1 MRSRIF
7 NVEHDDLTFIL
18 NLNNKFSKEVG
29 MSDID
34 NMTYFLDTADY
45 FKRIEF
51 DGKNVG
57 FLIAISPNKDYQSE
71 NYIWFNKKYKSFIYI
86 DRIVIKGVYQNKGLG
101 KIFYEDL
108 IAFSKSNASKR
119 IACEVNIKPLN
130 DRSII
135 FHDRLGF
142 KEVGQQDTNQGE
154 KRVSLMV
161 LDIQGDLHA

>member
-1 MRSRIF
+1 MRCRIL
-7 NVEHDDLTFIL
+7 NVEHDDLPFIL
-18 NLNNKFSKEVG
+18 DLNNKFSKEVG

-51 DGKNVG
+51 DGKNIG
-57 FLIAISPNKDYQSE
+57 FLIAISPNKDYLSE

>member
-7 NVEHDDLTFIL
+7 NVEHDDLPFVL
-18 NLNNKFSKEVG
+18 NLNNKFSEEVG

-34 NMTYFLDTADY
+34 NMTYFLEKADY
-45 FKRIEF
+45 FKRIEL
-51 DGKNVG
+51 NNINRG

-71 NYIWFNKKYKSFIYI
+71 NYTWFNKKYRSFIYI
-86 DRIVIKGVYQNKGLG
+86 DRIVIEGAYQNKGLG

-108 IAFSKSNASKR
+108 ITFSKSSASKR

-130 DRSII
+130 EKSII
-135 FHDRLGF
+135 FHDSLGF

-154 KRVSLMV
+154 KRVSLMA
-161 LDIQGDLHA
+161 LDISGDMHV